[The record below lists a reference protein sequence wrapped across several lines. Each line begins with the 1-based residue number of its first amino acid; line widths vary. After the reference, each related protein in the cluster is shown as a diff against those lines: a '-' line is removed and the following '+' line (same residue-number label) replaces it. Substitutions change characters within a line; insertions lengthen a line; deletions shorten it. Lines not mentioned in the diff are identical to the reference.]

1 MKRTNRLR
9 APIQTLEQIA
19 VTVLSAWLMSS
30 AVMNLVH
37 RRTADYFSL
46 SYAGLSGTLPLLLLF
61 LGLTGLLLWTAP
73 ALDEYVGADPYSRIL
88 YLSWLIFSTGVL
100 WRLDYEIPSV
110 THLMVNLTAFIL
122 AREIHR
128 SSWNGGPLG
137 DRILTLAGGLLLIRN
152 VWVVPWSGLGESLAN
167 YLGVETGILF
177 PLLLA
182 WLGLAVIFG
191 VLLARRRI
199 LPRTAGAVWG
209 VAAAVFLI
217 QAILLGRILYARV
230 ESLSTPTYDF
240 NLFAQMFHNLA
251 ETLQP
256 VTTLERNM
264 PLSHFKVHLSP
275 IYYLLL
281 PFYLVFRSPAA
292 LNVFQAMVVASGVFP
307 LVLILRQRQLNRM
320 IQGILC
326 GVFLVSTPLITSN
339 FYDLHENCF
348 LVPILLWLIWFI
360 EKRSNLG
367 LAVMTLLTLSVKEDA
382 VIYLWALAAF
392 MILDRRMVRQ
402 GLAMLGVSGL
412 YFMGAVRYLNE
423 FGDGAMTDRFHSL
436 ISVPQWSLLSVPFAV
451 WRNPGFILSQI
462 YREDK
467 LPYLIQML
475 APLGFLPLLT
485 RRLSRWVLLVPFLLM
500 NLMVDYQYQFD
511 IRFQYNYGSYILL
524 FYLAILFLSDQD
536 SLTTPEPASLKPSR
550 LTGLL
555 LAGALASGYL
565 FSGLHLL
572 DYEQYPALLR
582 TEAASLSVMKEA
594 LAEIPDSASV
604 LASDFLTGA
613 LSQRKELY
621 DLSYNV
627 TPTGYFPADYIVVD
641 LRPVYKGDHEKLVP
655 RFLTDGYVIKTQL
668 DQQLLIL
675 KSPTAGD

>member
-128 SSWNGGPLG
+128 SSWNDGPLG